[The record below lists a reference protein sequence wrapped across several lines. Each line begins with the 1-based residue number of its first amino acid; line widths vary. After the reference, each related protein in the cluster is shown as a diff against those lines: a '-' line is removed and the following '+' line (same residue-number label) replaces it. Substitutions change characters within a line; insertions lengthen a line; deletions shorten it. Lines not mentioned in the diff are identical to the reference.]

1 MIDENCMTILG
12 CYVILSQD
20 LNANYIVSKTELG
33 LALGIGKT
41 DYWRHLKQYKPGIR
55 CTWYDL
61 CQRGRQRLW
70 NRNKTEWRC
79 CIISQV

>member
-33 LALGIGKT
+33 LALGSILWINLFNVIYCLLNT
-41 DYWRHLKQYKPGIR
+41 CYIR
-55 CTWYDL
+55 
-61 CQRGRQRLW
+61 
-70 NRNKTEWRC
+70 
-79 CIISQV
+79 